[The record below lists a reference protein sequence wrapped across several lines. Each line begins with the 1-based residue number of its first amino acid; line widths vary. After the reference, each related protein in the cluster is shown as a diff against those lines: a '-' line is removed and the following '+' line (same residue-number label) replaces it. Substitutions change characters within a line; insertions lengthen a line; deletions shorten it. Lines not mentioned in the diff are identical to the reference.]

1 MNIYNINIYIY
12 IFEWIGCGTD
22 ILSFVKHNFRNIF
35 RFTIYNIFST
45 VHFWLTFSAEFSVQ
59 STVYLKI
66 LYNNKKYL
74 LKYLFVSVK
83 MFSVVS
89 NYIKLKVNEL
99 KLSCP
104 SAVKF

>member
-66 LYNNKKYL
+66 QEQQQKISFKILVRFSKNVFSCFKLY
-74 LKYLFVSVK
+74 
-83 MFSVVS
+83 
-89 NYIKLKVNEL
+89 
-99 KLSCP
+99 
-104 SAVKF
+104 